1 MVEAGY
7 VALQIQNMK
16 LVAFFVSIRFIF
28 KLKKNK
34 TMKKQKKE
42 TKKQQATG
50 FSTPGP
56 VVIFIYGAYIALR
69 QSSHGE
75 EKIRC

>member
-1 MVEAGY
+1 MAG
-7 VALQIQNMK
+7 AAQKRN
-16 LVAFFVSIRFIF
+16 
-28 KLKKNK
+28 KKK
-34 TMKKQKKE
+34 KKKKKKQ
-42 TKKQQATG
+42 APG